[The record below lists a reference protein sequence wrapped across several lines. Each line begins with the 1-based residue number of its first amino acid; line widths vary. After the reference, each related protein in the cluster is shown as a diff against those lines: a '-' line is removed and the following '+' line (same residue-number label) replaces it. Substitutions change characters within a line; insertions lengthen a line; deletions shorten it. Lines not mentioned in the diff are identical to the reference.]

1 MPKFSDDQVRD
12 VIRGT
17 SSFRTIPF
25 PLVDGKQHETVKIA
39 VRCLSEAELDG
50 CRVEAQRRVR
60 EIGKLRGWEVRE
72 LCDVDPDLIQRFVE
86 RSIIARA
93 FFDADTI
100 GTGKTPQPF
109 FASESEV
116 EQLGSIQATTLIRAY
131 TEHQEWTNP
140 FRSLTPDAAK
150 ELAETLGKAPKPEA
164 LLELYERDTL
174 RSLCISLASAL
185 RSS

>member
-1 MPKFSDDQVRD
+1 MPKFSDEQVRA

-17 SSFRTIPF
+17 ATFRTIPF
-25 PLVDGKQHETVKIA
+25 PLADGKPDETVRVA

-60 EIGKLRGWEVRE
+60 ELGKLRGWDVRE
-72 LCDVDPDLIQRFVE
+72 LCDVDPDLLQRFVE
-86 RSIIARA
+86 RSILARA

-100 GTGKTPQPF
+100 GTDKPQPF
-109 FASESEV
+109 FSSESEV
-116 EQLGSIQATTLIRAY
+116 EQLGSIQATTLMRAY
-131 TEHQEWTNP
+131 LEHQEWTNP